1 MCDVMIE
8 LLWLLLPVAA
18 ASGWLTA
25 WLTYRQGPTNS
36 SWSPDY
42 LKGLN
47 YLLNEEPD
55 KALDVFIKLIE
66 VDNDTVETH
75 LSLGVLFRR
84 RGEVNRAIRIHQNLI
99 ARPTLLPQQR
109 NLALFELA
117 QDYHHA
123 GLLDRAEELFQELVA
138 SQTHQVLALRQLLD
152 IYQQEHD
159 WVKAIRT
166 AKQLA
171 SANHKSMHTEI
182 AQYYCEQA
190 EVHLKQKQ
198 DDAARQAIQY
208 ALKTDSSCVRA
219 SLLEGQLALSQ
230 GNLKQAILAFK
241 RVEQQEPD
249 YLIETLEPLQTCYQA
264 LGKPSEFINYLHKVL
279 QTHGGIRPMLML
291 ATLIKQQDSEQQAAD
306 FIALQ
311 LHKQLSLRGFDYLL
325 DLALSKTAAIL
336 TIDHLLSLKTL
347 TRQLLKNEPAYKCD
361 HCGFMAR
368 NLHWQCPSCKQ
379 WNTLK
384 PRQEE

>member
-1 MCDVMIE
+1 MIE

-25 WLTYRQGPTNS
+25 RLTYRQRPTNS

-75 LSLGVLFRR
+75 LALGVLFRR

-99 ARPTLLPQQR
+99 ARPTLLPGQR

-117 QDYHHA
+117 QDYRHA

-171 SANHKSMHTEI
+171 SANHESMQTEI

-208 ALKTDSSCVRA
+208 ALKIDSCCVRA

-230 GNLKQAILAFK
+230 GNLKQAISAFK

-249 YLIETLEPLQTCYQA
+249 YLIEALEPLQTCYQA
-264 LGKPSEFINYLHKVL
+264 LGKPLEFIDYLHKVL
-279 QTHGGIRPMLML
+279 ETHGGITPMLML
-291 ATLIKQQDSEQQAAD
+291 ATLIKQRDSEQQAAD
-306 FIALQ
+306 FVAHQ
-311 LHKQLSLRGFDYLL
+311 LHKQSSLRGFDYLL

-361 HCGFMAR
+361 QCGFTAR

-384 PRQEE
+384 PKQEE